1 MPLFEFLA
9 RPCRSLLERS
19 WCRVERV
26 SRALGAVVCCAFLGN
41 EMAASGLPAFPGAEG
56 FGSTTPGGR
65 GGSVMLV
72 TSLADSGPGSLR
84 EAVEAKGP
92 RIVVVRVAGRIRLK
106 EPIVVKEPYLTLAA
120 QKAPGNGVFL
130 SDASFVV
137 ATHDVVVRHLRVRLG
152 DESGRQDDCMGFGH
166 GARDSIFDHCSGS
179 WSVDEILSLSG
190 RVSNVTIQWS
200 LMAEALRASRHAKG
214 AHGFGSLSRANGP
227 VTWRNNLWAHNDSRN
242 PRLGDDYGR
251 APYPTFDVRNNVV
264 YNHGAVAVGLTQ
276 GRLRANY
283 VGNVIKRGPDSV
295 VQPPI
300 RVGGSSDLRFFIS
313 GNVVMG
319 DDALTADNSGFFH
332 PVEIDGV
339 RQVWLVAEPFEA
351 AAVSTLPAMEA
362 YEAVLAGVGATLPA
376 RDAVD
381 ARIVESVRSGGGRM
395 IDSQNDVG
403 GWPEMRGGD
412 IPIDRDADGMP
423 DEWEISYGLD
433 PLDPSDSAG
442 DLDGDGY
449 TNIEEYLDD
458 TRPDRA
464 DSVGV

>member
-1 MPLFEFLA
+1 M
-9 RPCRSLLERS
+9 
-19 WCRVERV
+19 V
-26 SRALGAVVCCAFLGN
+26 
-41 EMAASGLPAFPGAEG
+41 ASGLPAFPDAEG

-65 GGSVMLV
+65 GGRVLLV
-72 TSLADSGPGSLR
+72 TNLEDSGPGSLR

-120 QKAPGNGVFL
+120 QKAPGDGVFL
-130 SDASFVV
+130 SDASFIV

-200 LMAEALRASRHAKG
+200 LIAESLRRSGHAKG

-242 PRLGDDYGR
+242 PRLGDNYGR
-251 APYPTFDVRNNVV
+251 APYPLFDVRNNVV
-264 YNHGAVAVGLTQ
+264 YNHGGVAVGLTQ
-276 GRLRANY
+276 GRLRVNY

-295 VQPPI
+295 AQPPI
-300 RVGGSSDLRFFIS
+300 RVGGPSELRFFIE
-313 GNVVMG
+313 GNVLLG

-332 PVEIDGV
+332 PVEIDGA
-339 RQVWLVAEPFEA
+339 RQVWLVDEPFETA
-351 AAVSTLPAMEA
+351 PVTTLPAMEA
-362 YEAVLAGVGATLPA
+362 YEAVLAGVGASLPA

-381 ARIVESVRSGGGRM
+381 ARIVAAVRSGGGRM
-395 IDSQNDVG
+395 IDSQSDVG
-403 GWPEMRGGD
+403 GWPEMRSGEA
-412 IPIDRDADGMP
+412 PLDRDGDGMP
-423 DEWEISYGLD
+423 DEWEILFGLD
-433 PLDPSDSAG
+433 PRDPSDSSG

-458 TRPDRA
+458 TRPDRR
-464 DSVGV
+464 DGSSV